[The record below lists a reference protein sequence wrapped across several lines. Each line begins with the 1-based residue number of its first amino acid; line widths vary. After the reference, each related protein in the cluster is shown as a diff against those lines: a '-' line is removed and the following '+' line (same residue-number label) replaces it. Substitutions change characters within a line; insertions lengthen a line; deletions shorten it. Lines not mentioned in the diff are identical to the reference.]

1 MDISLKRITE
11 KQRSILENLFPYY
24 VYDMTE
30 FMKWP
35 PNENGQYTFTPST
48 LDLYWQKS
56 DHIPYFIY
64 ADNEL
69 AGFVLVRIYDE
80 TQRYDIEQFF
90 VLRKFKRNGIGK
102 KALEQIVKL
111 YPGSWQIR
119 VLLENTGALQFW
131 KSAVTNIV
139 GNQFSLTKEKDD
151 DLVMLFLKFET

>member
-1 MDISLKRITE
+1 MDISLKKIPKE
-11 KQRSILENLFPYY
+11 QRPILENLFPYY

-48 LDLYWQKS
+48 LDFYWQKS
-56 DHIPYFIY
+56 DHTPYFIS
-64 ADNEL
+64 AGNEL
-69 AGFVLVRIYDE
+69 AGFVLVRRYAD

-102 KALEQIVKL
+102 KALEQVVKL
-111 YPGSWQIR
+111 HPGSWQIR

-131 KSAVTNIV
+131 KSAVTNIM
-139 GNQFSLTKEKDD
+139 GSQFTLTKENDD
-151 DLVMLFLKFET
+151 NLIMYFLKFEA